1 MGWSRLARKFSAGQR
16 VTRSGQK
23 QAIDTFAELNALSAK
38 RERLMREGLLGVATI
53 VSIREK
59 VATTMLGS

>member
-1 MGWSRLARKFSAGQR
+1 M
-16 VTRSGQK
+16 TRSGQK

-38 RERLMREGLLGVATI
+38 RERLVCEGLLGVATI
-53 VSIREK
+53 VGIREK